1 MHALHGDY
9 KKAMILASDIEV
21 HVLLLAIATASIL
34 PGCELWLAFG
44 HGSNF
49 RYISA
54 HGIADKLG
62 TYIGHGRS
70 PAFYSCML
78 FFWMC
83 YHIIV

>member
-21 HVLLLAIATASIL
+21 HVLAIATASIL

-54 HGIADKLG
+54 YGIANQLG
-62 TYIGHGRS
+62 T
-70 PAFYSCML
+70 
-78 FFWMC
+78 
-83 YHIIV
+83 